1 MLQCSK
7 LLFCTLGGF
16 FILLTFINIIIVQ
29 VSNDRL
35 FNLQNDWFLFNQKLV
50 LNTNDT
56 LTIASVVFKTYLGK
70 SYVLPDSG
78 VFLFQEIENNDWEIW
93 SGFRAS
99 KLDAIRVFK
108 TGLVSK
114 YHIEINDSL
123 KLRTNFRGANLKATT
138 VVRKTKS
145 ILAYY

>member
-1 MLQCSK
+1 M
-7 LLFCTLGGF
+7 
-16 FILLTFINIIIVQ
+16 
-29 VSNDRL
+29 
-35 FNLQNDWFLFNQKLV
+35 QNDWFLFNQKLV

-56 LTIASVVFKTYLGK
+56 LTIASIVFETYLGK

-78 VFLFQEIENNDWEIW
+78 VFLFQEIGNNDWEIW

-114 YHIEINDSL
+114 YHIEINDSIR
-123 KLRTNFRGANLKATT
+123 LRTNFRGAKLKATT
-138 VVRKTKS
+138 VVRKTQRIYSHFICNFLCINIKYTYTINIYLVFVIFVDFQS
-145 ILAYY
+145 I

>member
-1 MLQCSK
+1 
-7 LLFCTLGGF
+7 
-16 FILLTFINIIIVQ
+16 
-29 VSNDRL
+29 
-35 FNLQNDWFLFNQKLV
+35 LQNDWFLFNQKLV